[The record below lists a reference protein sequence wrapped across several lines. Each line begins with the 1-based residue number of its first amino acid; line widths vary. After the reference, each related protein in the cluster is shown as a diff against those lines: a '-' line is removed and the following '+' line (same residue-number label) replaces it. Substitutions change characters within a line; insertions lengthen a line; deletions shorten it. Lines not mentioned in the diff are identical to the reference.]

1 MLRKPHDI
9 IDVRNKL
16 KRKNTVLFW
25 LTDETS
31 MEVKTASQTLPEWS
45 PHYCLPCSSGI
56 ISLYDNVT
64 EECDIILAWQVVE
77 DNAIKVDGC
86 VYHRGEIATAVSRL
100 VYEGETIPAY
110 VSTWQG
116 LSQSDFLRKLNSPE
130 VVRAAQDSLIAL
142 LGASWTFLNDLKL
155 TERTPRRVTAN
166 PMAAHKKK
174 RKHKPE
180 TVQII
185 NLRREIYEHHQRSGG
200 GSDREFQ
207 CRWFVK
213 GHWRQQRVGPGRKQ
227 RKPVYIAPYIKGPAD
242 KPLKTERILKA

>member
-16 KRKNTVLFW
+16 KMKNTVLFW

-45 PHYCLPCSSGI
+45 PHHCLPCSSGI

-86 VYHRGEIATAVSRL
+86 VYHKGEIATAVSRL

-110 VSTWQG
+110 VSRWRG
-116 LSQSDFLRKLNSPE
+116 LNQEDFLRRLNSPE
-130 VVRAAQDSLIAL
+130 VVESAQESLVAL
-142 LGASWTFLNDLKL
+142 LGAAWTFLNDLKL

-166 PMAAHKKK
+166 PMAAHKRK

-185 NLRREIYEHHQRSGG
+185 NLRRETYEHQQRSGG

-213 GHWRQQRVGPGRKQ
+213 GHWRQQRVGPGRTQ